1 MAMTTIPM
9 TITSSLSSSRI
20 SSSSLAMTKR
30 RKKYS
35 VEWIDL
41 LSSESYPSS
50 SSSSSS
56 EEELKSP
63 TLLLGKIELPRS
75 GGVTFNNN
83 VGDRLFAFGGYAE
96 EAIIADKDDASS
108 SIIDRHAVNDMWHF
122 LPYTNNVSSWGWTLR
137 HDDNNNI
144 KGYVPPSRLATAIAV
159 VPNNNDCG
167 TRGSPQ
173 AVLLGGWDPQTPG
186 TGGIILDDVTMLD
199 IDTLVWSRCID
210 AMDSESYASLPD
222 GPTSRHVAVHL
233 SISKQ
238 RDDDK
243 HDGAREDIICL
254 HNHRC
259 DDHILQLS
267 MTTAKEGTRVRW
279 DRQATTGEAPSSRGL
294 HCATTIHQSTAMVLF
309 GGAAKDG
316 NMSNEAFVLD
326 TETWKWTKL
335 DCIGDDNTAL
345 PAPRAG
351 ACLCSLDENSVLL
364 FGGATPG
371 EKGLVGLND
380 VWVLHVNKDS
390 GRGTWDCLIEHQ
402 NDDDDDGGI
411 KIDDGILRPPGRNA
425 ASLNEIDRERLLPK
439 DIIWKRSGSSLVD
452 KCKYFLLNG
461 GWYPFRKTY
470 NYIFLLRILTDE

>member
-1 MAMTTIPM
+1 MAMTTTIPM
-9 TITSSLSSSRI
+9 TIKSSSSSLSSSSR
-20 SSSSLAMTKR
+20 SSSLAMTIR
-30 RKKYS
+30 DKKYS
-35 VEWIDL
+35 AEWIDL
-41 LSSESYPSS
+41 LSSESYSS
-50 SSSSSS
+50 SE

-63 TLLLGKIELPRS
+63 LQLC
-75 GGVTFNNN
+75 VTITNNIP
-83 VGDRLFAFGGYAE
+83 GDRLFAFGGYAE
-96 EAIIADKDDASS
+96 EVIIDNELGS
-108 SIIDRHAVNDMWHF
+108 SIIVNRHVVNDMWHF

-137 HDDNNNI
+137 NNDNN
-144 KGYVPPSRLATAIAV
+144 KDYVPPSRLATAIAV
-159 VPNNNDCG
+159 LPSNND
-167 TRGSPQ
+167 SPQ

-186 TGGIILDDVTMLD
+186 TGGVILDDVTMLD
-199 IDTLVWSRCID
+199 IDTLEWSRCID
-210 AMDSESYASLPD
+210 DAMDKGEEFASLPD

-233 SISKQ
+233 SISKH
-238 RDDDK
+238 RNDNNK
-243 HDGAREDIICL
+243 HDGGAPREDIIYL

-267 MTTAKEGTRVRW
+267 ITTDAKEGTRRVRW
-279 DRQATTGEAPSSRGL
+279 DHQATTGKAPSSRGL

-316 NMSNEAFVLD
+316 LMSNESFVLD

-335 DCIGDDNTAL
+335 DCNIGDDDNNTAARL

-351 ACLCSLDENSVLL
+351 ACLCSLDEKSVLL

-380 VWVLHVNKDS
+380 VWVLTVNKDS

-402 NDDDDDGGI
+402 NDNDGDI

-425 ASLNEIDRERLLPK
+425 ASLNEIDIERLLPK
-439 DIIWKRSGSSLVD
+439 DIIWKRSGSSSEG

-470 NYIFLLRILTDE
+470 NDIFLLRISPEE

>member
-1 MAMTTIPM
+1 
-9 TITSSLSSSRI
+9 
-20 SSSSLAMTKR
+20 
-30 RKKYS
+30 
-35 VEWIDL
+35 
-41 LSSESYPSS
+41 
-50 SSSSSS
+50 
-56 EEELKSP
+56 
-63 TLLLGKIELPRS
+63 
-75 GGVTFNNN
+75 
-83 VGDRLFAFGGYAE
+83 
-96 EAIIADKDDASS
+96 
-108 SIIDRHAVNDMWHF
+108 
-122 LPYTNNVSSWGWTLR
+122 
-137 HDDNNNI
+137 
-144 KGYVPPSRLATAIAV
+144 
-159 VPNNNDCG
+159 
-167 TRGSPQ
+167 
-173 AVLLGGWDPQTPG
+173 VLLGGWDPQTPG
-186 TGGIILDDVTMLD
+186 TGGVILDDVSMLD
-199 IDTLVWSRCID
+199 MDTLEWSQCIDD
-210 AMDSESYASLPD
+210 AMDDSKSLFASLPD

-238 RDDDK
+238 RNDNNK
-243 HDGAREDIICL
+243 HDGGAPREDIICL

-267 MTTAKEGTRVRW
+267 ITTTTAKEGTRVVRW

-294 HCATTIHQSTAMVLF
+294 HCATTIHQSSVMVLF

-316 NMSNEAFVLD
+316 LMSNESFVLD

-335 DCIGDDNTAL
+335 DCNISDDDNNTAARL

-380 VWVLHVNKDS
+380 VWVLTVNKDS

-402 NDDDDDGGI
+402 NDNDGDI

-425 ASLNEIDRERLLPK
+425 ASLNEIDIERLLPK
-439 DIIWKRSGSSLVD
+439 DIIWKRSGSSSEG

-470 NYIFLLRILTDE
+470 NDIFLLRISPEE